1 MVFESTKRWKVPSIS
16 IILVLAILSIGLLA
30 SPAGADGTVLPG
42 NQNCAQLIPGSRE
55 LRVDPAA
62 EGTFTDG
69 TLTVVID
76 IRTLAADVNDHPGN
90 QTGSQVFD
98 FTATGG
104 TVLGVA
110 VKGGPNTNFY
120 DYRPNGVTSGTGL
133 HAPLGPGGKFSGLSH
148 ISFCY
153 VVKANPTIVT
163 QVSNASIT
171 IGGSVTDT
179 ATLSGGNNPT
189 GSITFTV
196 FGPDDANCSTAGTV
210 VSTETV
216 NGNGNYT
223 SDPFTPGAPGT
234 FRWIASYSGDAQNN
248 PATTAC
254 NDANETVVVNKAQP
268 GIVTQVSSAEI
279 TIGGSVTDT
288 ATLSNGVNPTGSIT
302 FTVFG
307 PDDANC
313 STAGTVVST
322 ETVNGNGNY
331 TSDPFTPGAPGTFRW
346 IASYSGDANN
356 AAATTACNDANETVV
371 VKKAQPTM
379 TTAPNVLPNDKATLS
394 GLSNPSGG
402 TITFDLYLTAD
413 CSDNPTTFG
422 PFNVN
427 NNGTFES
434 NNTTVLVTADT
445 VVSWIVT
452 YSGDANNEG
461 ATSGCTA
468 EQADID
474 FTPLGS

>member
-1 MVFESTKRWKVPSIS
+1 MVFDSTKRWKVPSIA
-16 IILVLAILSIGLLA
+16 IVVVLAILSIGLLV

-76 IRTLAADVNDHPGN
+76 IRTLSADVLDHPGN

-133 HAPLGPGGKFSGLSH
+133 HAPLGPGNKFSGLSH

-153 VVKANPTIVT
+153 VVKANPGIVT
-163 QVSNASIT
+163 LVSSASIT
-171 IGGSVTDT
+171 IGASVTDT

-189 GSITFTV
+189 GTITFTV
-196 FGPDDANCSTAGTV
+196 FGPDNATCSGTGTT

-234 FRWIASYSGDAQNN
+234 YRWIASYSGDGNN
-248 PATTAC
+248 
-254 NDANETVVVNKAQP
+254 E
-268 GIVTQVSSAEI
+268 
-279 TIGGSVTDT
+279 
-288 ATLSNGVNPTGSIT
+288 
-302 FTVFG
+302 
-307 PDDANC
+307 
-313 STAGTVVST
+313 
-322 ETVNGNGNY
+322 
-331 TSDPFTPGAPGTFRW
+331 
-346 IASYSGDANN
+346 
-356 AAATTACNDANETVV
+356 AATTACNDPGETVV
-371 VKKAQPTM
+371 VSKAAPTM
-379 TTAPNVLPNDKATLS
+379 ATAPNVLPNDKATLS
-394 GLSNPSGG
+394 GLVNPSGG

-413 CSDNPTTFG
+413 CSDTPTTFG
-422 PFNVN
+422 PFDVN
-427 NNGTFES
+427 ANGTFES

-461 ATSGCTA
+461 ATSGCLA
-468 EQADID
+468 EQADVD
-474 FTPLGS
+474 FLAA